1 MSSRRNII
9 ITVGAAV
16 SVSLIA
22 SALAVMLVLS
32 REGRRQFEL
41 LNTICAETA
50 EQEPETREIIAAVLK
65 EYTRRQQCGLPY
77 ETAQDNSSGQADR
90 EQEDILAALGYGVSD
105 FAGSAYGQDV
115 FFAFAGVLAGMLLL
129 FLTFLYRNRKESL
142 RIQALTDYL
151 EQVPMGKAPVL
162 AASGEDE
169 FSKLEDAI
177 YKNVTYLYQ
186 TKDAAVQAKN
196 EFAENLSNIAHQIKT
211 PITAMSLSVQM
222 MRQEGR
228 GNYSR
233 QIGEQECKENNSEQ
247 ADKPEMGRGHLEQ
260 VEKQILRL
268 THLQDALL
276 VLSRLDAGALVLR
289 RKEVDVFTLLVLAA
303 DNLQELFAETGTSID
318 IPELQEMAIAADPD
332 WTMEA
337 VMNLMK
343 NCMEHNRGGTVRCS
357 YGQNPLYTEIL
368 IWDEGEGFAKEDLPH
383 LFERFYRGKNAGEG
397 GIGIGLALSK
407 ELIERQ
413 NGIIRAKNIP
423 GGGACFEIR
432 FYSH

>member
-9 ITVGAAV
+9 VTVGVAV

-22 SALAVMLVLS
+22 SALAVMLVLG

-65 EYTRRQQCGLPY
+65 EYTRKQQGGLSY
-77 ETAQDNSSGQADR
+77 EAAQDNSSGQADR

-105 FAGSAYGQDV
+105 FAGPAYGQEV
-115 FFAFAGVLAGMLLL
+115 FFTFAGVLAGMLLL
-129 FLTFLYRNRKESL
+129 FLTFLYRNQKESL

-222 MRQEGR
+222 MKQEGR
-228 GNYSR
+228 GHCEWKN
-233 QIGEQECKENNSEQ
+233 
-247 ADKPEMGRGHLEQ
+247 LEQ
-260 VEKQILRL
+260 MEKQILRL

-276 VLSRLDAGALVLR
+276 VLSRLDAGALILR

>member
-9 ITVGAAV
+9 VTVGVAV

-22 SALAVMLVLS
+22 SALAVMLVLG

-65 EYTRRQQCGLPY
+65 EYTRKQQGGLSY
-77 ETAQDNSSGQADR
+77 EAAQDNSSGQADR

-105 FAGSAYGQDV
+105 FAGPAYGQEV
-115 FFAFAGVLAGMLLL
+115 FFTFAGVLAGMLLL
-129 FLTFLYRNRKESL
+129 FLTFLYRNQKESL

-169 FSKLEDAI
+169 FSILEDAI

-222 MRQEGR
+222 MKQEGR
-228 GNYSR
+228 GHCEWKN
-233 QIGEQECKENNSEQ
+233 
-247 ADKPEMGRGHLEQ
+247 LEQ
-260 VEKQILRL
+260 MEKQILRL

-276 VLSRLDAGALVLR
+276 VLSRLDAGALILR